1 MGERPL
7 TLAEVAEHYR
17 FSERKLR
24 RFVRE
29 HDVPVLREGR
39 DIRFDAL
46 ALSTLAEALRTPC
59 RSKSPGANP
68 PARSPSVG
76 RSPVN
81 AYAAALEATASPSR
95 ERKPRPSKPK
105 FSDRRGTANVVALD
119 HSPRRS

>member
-1 MGERPL
+1 MTERPL

-46 ALSTLAEALRTPC
+46 ALSTLAEPRAELR
-59 RSKSPGANP
+59 
-68 PARSPSVG
+68 
-76 RSPVN
+76 
-81 AYAAALEATASPSR
+81 
-95 ERKPRPSKPK
+95 
-105 FSDRRGTANVVALD
+105 RRLK
-119 HSPRRS
+119 